1 MGTLHVLD
9 HPLVQHKLSI
19 MRNKDTGIKEFRELL
34 EEISMLLTYE
44 ATRDLPLE
52 DVEVDTPI
60 CRCQTKMLSGRK
72 LGVIPILR
80 AGLGMV
86 DGILKLVPAAKVGH
100 IGLYRDPETLKPV
113 EYYCKLPVDAAE
125 RNLIVLDP
133 MLATGGSSCAAIDF
147 LKKRGCNSIK
157 LVCLLG
163 APEGIKKVMDEHPDV
178 GHLHCG
184 GRLAPERARLYR
196 AGLGRR
202 GRPPIRHQ
210 IRRCAHGG
218 YADRRNSRRGEDG
231 GGNPR
236 GRRG

>member
-178 GHLHCG
+178 DIYMAAGDSHLNEHG
-184 GRLAPERARLYR
+184 YIVPVLLISLRNWTLSFLTIVMSLPLAALFQ
-196 AGLGRR
+196 A
-202 GRPPIRHQ
+202 
-210 IRRCAHGG
+210 
-218 YADRRNSRRGEDG
+218 
-231 GGNPR
+231 
-236 GRRG
+236 